1 MNRDQGRQFA
11 VIVTTL
17 LTLVMNGLATG
28 LPLNNIT
35 TGEISDMWVNYFT
48 PAGYVFA
55 IWGVIY
61 TGLIAFTIYHS
72 LPSQKENPRLR
83 SIGWLFVVSN
93 LFNSAWIVAW
103 QYLYVN
109 ISWVIM
115 LGLLATLLTLYVRIG
130 TGIKPTSRRE
140 MWLINIPFSIYTA
153 WITVAT
159 IANTTVLFQN
169 LGWETTPT
177 TMAPIWS
184 ALVIVVGAVITGY
197 VVYTRRDVA
206 YAGVVIWAYAGIVVK
221 YMDTTLVMGM
231 AGAMA
236 ATVLVVLIAGLIRT
250 RPPGR
255 LQGSMA

>member
-1 MNRDQGRQFA
+1 MNRDIQRQFA
-11 VIVTTL
+11 VITTTL

-72 LPSQKENPRLR
+72 LPSQKENARLR
-83 SIGWLFVVSN
+83 SIGWLFVASN

-115 LGLLATLLTLYVRIG
+115 LGLLGILLTLYVRIG
-130 TGIKPTSRRE
+130 TGIKPTSRKE
-140 MWLINIPFSIYTA
+140 YWLINVPFSIYTA

-184 ALVIVVGAVITGY
+184 AIIIVVGAVITGY

-206 YAGVVIWAYAGIVVK
+206 YAGVVIWAYVGIVVK

-236 ATVLVVLIAGLIRT
+236 AAVLVVLIAGLIRT
-250 RPPGR
+250 RPPGK

>member
-11 VIVTTL
+11 VIFTTL

-93 LFNSAWIVAW
+93 LFNSAWILAW

-115 LGLLATLLTLYVRIG
+115 LGILATLLTIYARIG
-130 TGIKPTSRRE
+130 TGLKPASRRE
-140 MWLINIPFSIYTA
+140 RWLINIPFSIYTA

-159 IANTTVLFQN
+159 IANTTVFLQN
-169 LGWETTPT
+169 LGWEG
-177 TMAPIWS
+177 APLSGPFWS
-184 ALVIVVGAVITGY
+184 ATMIVVGAAIAGY

-206 YAGVVIWAYAGIVVK
+206 YAGVVIWAYVGIVVK
-221 YMDTTLVMGM
+221 YMDTTLVMGT
-231 AGAMA
+231 AGVMA
-236 ATVLVVLIAGLIRT
+236 AAVAAILIAGLIRT
-250 RPPGR
+250 PGPGR
-255 LQGSMA
+255 MQGSVA